1 MYIGE
6 MKRENIN
13 IRASSRVDRM
23 GGNTGLELI
32 NKLNEQNLII
42 GKQVKV
48 EKVRKILK
56 MGKKDPENVFTS
68 IKKVKKAQRKLD
80 ASRYEVGKKIIE
92 IQNKLD
98 PDEESEDEE

>member
-1 MYIGE
+1 